1 MDKIIDLIAI
11 DSSASDISDSIK
23 DVLFAKSA
31 AKIDSIRPN
40 IASSLFDISNSE
52 GEE

>member
-1 MDKIIDLIAI
+1 MDKIIDLIAV

-23 DVLFAKSA
+23 NALFAKSSE
-31 AKIDSIRPN
+31 KINTILPDV
-40 IASSLFDISNSE
+40 ASSLFDTSNSE